1 MRELQILILD
11 LVGNQLG
18 ELDLTDSDDFALKLT
33 KSIASINDLGRRN
46 TSFSLDF
53 DAPQT
58 KNNNKL
64 LNGLRFATTS
74 KEILGQKPCSII
86 VDGNQVDRG
95 FLYPFQSEFDGMYK
109 LVFKG
114 LNNDWVEQL
123 RDVELNQLNWIDYLT
138 QVKSE
143 DATELFT
150 GARIG
155 ALSTQ
160 NSTTAD
166 LIYPYLN
173 RNNGGAAIHFRPQL
187 HLRSIVLAMFEKIG
201 YTVSSNFL
209 ESDLIKGLQ
218 GAALNY
224 PDAYGNLYDH
234 LGLSVDP
241 AFQMTREQQDLVGQ
255 LLEQKTSN
263 IIVPSSSPQ
272 SWNPTTFLGNM
283 VDYPAVTIR
292 NFYRFPTHI
301 NQTIQDNF
309 GRFDSSKSEFTVGL
323 SGTYSLEFFFN
334 FTFAYWDDNLTLWQ
348 LYQTIT
354 TVNDPNYVANQ
365 MVGWT
370 TKRPPNFKWHIVKNN
385 TSDTAIDG
393 QTIYTFENP
402 TGQRLVHHQQ
412 KEHAFIS
419 GDKISV
425 FLELINDATGFHPSS
440 QPKDAPSLDRWRVR
454 IENDSTLKIVPK
466 QDVQLGDTFRI
477 NSHIPDGIKCIT
489 LLQDFKTMF
498 NLYFD
503 VDVNRKIVFIEPRDS
518 FYTGVTE
525 DITEIV
531 DLSNAPV
538 LNYLTSYKNEIVF
551 KYNPDS
557 KDKYLDQWNKINDK
571 TYAELKY
578 LLGNNERFEKGQSTF
593 KTSLISPT
601 IQGPLNGTTNI
612 FTSVVKE
619 EYLDADNAAKPVNK
633 NYAPRVFQLI
643 SGRQYDTAGV
653 PRRTTSPLVV
663 LAAAMEDYGNTP
675 TFEGRKLT
683 FNAERGLVWDYY
695 RKTLANIEDTAV
707 LTIKLNLTL
716 TKFNAWD
723 LKKTYY
729 ISEPAEIA
737 GYYITDSIKNFNVT
751 KETLTTVTLVKF
763 KDFTPVTIQGGV
775 GNVNVITQ
783 TTPQPQPIL
792 CTVNGAIVDCL
803 DNNLQQMFKL

>member
-123 RDVELNQLNWIDYLT
+123 RDVELNELNWRDYQPPFT
-138 QVKSE
+138 RSQ

-209 ESDLIKGLQ
+209 ESDWIKGLQ

-255 LLEQKTSN
+255 SVQYT
-263 IIVPSSSPQ
+263 VQ
-272 SWNPTTFLGNM
+272 GTTGTADPNTWIDAEMLGNLGTPS
-283 VDYPAVTIR
+283 VPNQRAT
-292 NFYRFPTHI
+292 YRFPNAI
-301 NQTIQDNF
+301 NTVVIDNF
-309 GRFDSSKSEFTVGL
+309 TRFNVPTSEFTVGL
-323 SGTYSLEFFFN
+323 GGTYTIVYNFQFCYGWYDSLSSNAWQPYSKAGQFN
-334 FTFAYWDDNLTLWQ
+334 SFAQ
-348 LYQTIT
+348 H
-354 TVNDPNYVANQ
+354 
-365 MVGWT
+365 
-370 TKRPPNFKWHIVKNN
+370 PPAFKWIVVKNN
-385 TSDTAIDG
+385 ISDTAIDG
-393 QTIYTFENP
+393 TIIYQGSTPIASDIQTINTQYSF
-402 TGQRLVHHQQ
+402 
-412 KEHAFIS
+412 AS
-419 GDKISV
+419 GDNISI
-425 FLELINDATGFHPSS
+425 FLEMVDNASGQGYAYLNGDGSGT
-440 QPKDAPSLDRWRVR
+440 SLTNWR
-454 IENDSTLKIVPK
+454 LKIVDNSELRIVPK
-466 QDVQLGDTFRI
+466 ADVQLGDVFRI

-503 VDVNRKIVFIEPRDS
+503 VDVNRKIVFIEPRDD

-525 DITEIV
+525 DITDIV

-643 SGRQYDTAGV
+643 SGQQYDTAGV

-763 KDFTPVTIQGGV
+763 KDFTPVTIPGGV

-803 DNNLQQMFKL
+803 DNNLQQMFKI